1 MTDYVKLENGR
12 PVLKAAL
19 AASSGAGDAGKIPK
33 LDSTGRIDQT
43 MMPVGI
49 GADAKVFTAAE
60 DISARALV
68 HVNSS
73 GQIVNADASNDRQA
87 VGFVTD
93 AIANAGTGT
102 VYFDGTISGLSGL
115 TAGARYFLSDST
127 PGGIITTAPTTGAG
141 KCSQEIGTATSTT
154 ELSFEPQTAYLLG

>member
-12 PVLKAAL
+12 PVLKSAL
-19 AASSGAGDAGKIPK
+19 AASSGAGDAGKLVK
-33 LDSTGRIDQT
+33 LDSAGRIDQT
-43 MMPVGI
+43 MMPTGI
-49 GADAKVFTAAE
+49 GADTKTFTAGEA
-60 DISARALV
+60 IAARALV
-68 HVNSS
+68 HINAS

-93 AIANAGTGT
+93 AVANAGTGT

-127 PGGIITTAPTTGAG
+127 PGGISTTAPTAGAG
-141 KCSQEIGTATSTT
+141 KCLQEIGTATSAT